1 MKKDSIVISLEAEKL
16 RAIKKYMEKKEA
28 DLQLEM
34 VDQLQKLYE
43 KYVPANVREYI
54 DEREAEEDVPERPK
68 KEVKGVTKS
77 TNQGLTKASYET
89 RNNDVDQREE

>member
-1 MKKDSIVISLEAEKL
+1 MKKDNITISLEAEKL

-54 DEREAEEDVPERPK
+54 DEHEEEEIKPEKTK
-68 KEVKGVTKS
+68 KAVKNPV
-77 TNQGLTKASYET
+77 ET
-89 RNNDVDQREE
+89 RNATSEHEEQ